1 MFGKKRTRELLL
13 VSFLL
18 TPALLIFFVYRILP
32 LLWNLVL
39 SFTFWRP
46 AKTPEFA
53 GLEHYNE
60 MIFYDDVFWEALSN
74 TIIYMAGMPIAIAL
88 ATIVAL
94 LVNARVG
101 GRNIYRS
108 AIFISYPMMPVAVG
122 IIWQWLYN
130 ERVGLINYVLL
141 SLGIIDDPIAFL
153 QSTTY
158 ALPSVMLVGIW
169 QILGFFMIILLTG
182 LQSISQNLY
191 EAAAIDGTSNW
202 RQFWRITFPLLR
214 PSLFLCF
221 VIGVI
226 SSFTSFD
233 LIYVMTGG
241 GPGHA
246 TELLITYIYKTA
258 FELSSFDYAGAL
270 TIMMFVLFLGIT
282 LIANRI
288 AGGEAGKIE

>member
-1 MFGKKRTRELLL
+1 MIKTKRTRELLL
-13 VSFLL
+13 IGFFL

-32 LLWNLVL
+32 LIWNLAL

-46 AKTPEFA
+46 AQSPEFA
-53 GLEHYNE
+53 GLYHYEE
-60 MIFYDDVFWEALSN
+60 MLFYDDVFWTALGN
-74 TIIYMAGMPIAIAL
+74 TLLYMAGMPVAIAL

-94 LVNARVG
+94 LVNARIG
-101 GRNIYRS
+101 GRNIYR
-108 AIFISYPMMPVAVG
+108 AVIFISYPMMPVAVG

-130 ERVGLINYVLL
+130 ERVGLINYVLR
-141 SLGIIDDPIAFL
+141 SLGIIDQPIAFL
-153 QSTTY
+153 ESTAY
-158 ALPSVMLVGIW
+158 ALPSVIVVGIW

-182 LQSISQNLY
+182 LQAIPQNLY
-191 EAAAIDGTSNW
+191 EAAAIDGTSAW
-202 RQFWRITFPLLR
+202 RSFWRITFPLIR

-246 TELLITYIYKTA
+246 TELLITHIYKTA
-258 FELSSFDYAGAL
+258 FELTSFDYAGAL
-270 TIMMFVLFLGIT
+270 TVVMFALFLGIT
-282 LIANRI
+282 LIVNRF